1 METSHQKSQ
10 NLIECLY
17 FKIPNINY
25 SYKIHYKDQ
34 KLFVHGYEKIVE
46 LCLKQFPNSVE
57 ISEILSFTDPNYIFG
72 NVLFIE
78 ETKSYFFTFDYK
90 TNSKTLN
97 FFCHLD
103 LIQEE
108 AFQLQIWKLDY
119 PIYSFCTLPSN
130 KQKIYFEMNDKIHF
144 FEINLS
150 KSDKQEIKYE
160 DFDLKEFV
168 NSAKI
173 LENQINLL
181 FTTPNGQSIDF
192 FKISENEK
200 NIYIYSNNFLYKYDF
215 QSNKL
220 LNSSMIKIQ
229 TGNQFLFTKDFIIG

>member
-1 METSHQKSQ
+1 
-10 NLIECLY
+10 
-17 FKIPNINY
+17 
-25 SYKIHYKDQ
+25 
-34 KLFVHGYEKIVE
+34 
-46 LCLKQFPNSVE
+46 
-57 ISEILSFTDPNYIFG
+57 
-72 NVLFIE
+72 
-78 ETKSYFFTFDYK
+78 
-90 TNSKTLN
+90 
-97 FFCHLD
+97 
-103 LIQEE
+103 
-108 AFQLQIWKLDY
+108 
-119 PIYSFCTLPSN
+119 
-130 KQKIYFEMNDKIHF
+130 MNDKIYF